1 MTFRKF
7 DTFRLEDIL
16 EETQTHISNFE
27 IMHIKEHPFRHEASA
42 KINKS
47 GNFCGCSYLIH

>member
-47 GNFCGCSYLIH
+47 GIFCGCSY